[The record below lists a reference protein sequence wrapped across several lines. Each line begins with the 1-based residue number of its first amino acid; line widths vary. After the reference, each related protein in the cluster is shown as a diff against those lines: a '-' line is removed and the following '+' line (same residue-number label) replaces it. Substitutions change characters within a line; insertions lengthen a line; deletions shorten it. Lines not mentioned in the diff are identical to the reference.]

1 MYSGIRKMKFIDYY
15 KRLKEKYINHILI
28 IQRGNFYVAIN
39 TDAEIIHDI
48 LRFKLRLQKTG
59 DYEVGFPLNSLEKN
73 KKNIEVANYR
83 LAIVNETEKYDE
95 ETGAKKR
102 EVAEVQRIERE
113 NKQVSDYKKVQS
125 KKEETILLAEAKR
138 LVKKIYQ
145 ITENAPKKYRY
156 SLVTKLQNLSVEIL
170 EEVCNEN
177 MMTEEKKK
185 LYAKI
190 QTIEYLLVILKETN
204 SITTKQQ
211 GQTAQII
218 FNLIKS
224 IIN

>member
-1 MYSGIRKMKFIDYY
+1 MKFIDYY

-125 KKEETILLAEAKR
+125 
-138 LVKKIYQ
+138 
-145 ITENAPKKYRY
+145 
-156 SLVTKLQNLSVEIL
+156 
-170 EEVCNEN
+170 
-177 MMTEEKKK
+177 
-185 LYAKI
+185 
-190 QTIEYLLVILKETN
+190 
-204 SITTKQQ
+204 
-211 GQTAQII
+211 
-218 FNLIKS
+218 NLIVGVVPCVDPC
-224 IIN
+224 